1 MANVENRK
9 AFILMPTA
17 TSKDVVWI
25 NWYNELKSEVG
36 RNEAAIIFLK
46 VWEKRGSSDAN
57 TRALRKLLDSDGISV
72 DESVFNKAA
81 DLGGSISDSLSDVFK
96 TGKVVTFAVIGISII
111 GLGLFVY
118 NIAKSPDKLLNVIK
132 K

>member
-111 GLGLFVY
+111 GLGLFV
-118 NIAKSPDKLLNVIK
+118 
-132 K
+132 